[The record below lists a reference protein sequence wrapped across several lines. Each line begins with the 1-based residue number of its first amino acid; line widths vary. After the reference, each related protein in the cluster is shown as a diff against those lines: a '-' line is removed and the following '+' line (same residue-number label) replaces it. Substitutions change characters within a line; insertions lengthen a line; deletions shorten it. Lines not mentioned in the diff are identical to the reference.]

1 MEHGQ
6 HKDLVALGGV
16 YTELYETQFKR
27 AEAFET
33 APAEESTPEET
44 AEDAPEIPADPAEN
58 GDE

>member
-1 MEHGQ
+1 M
-6 HKDLVALGGV
+6 ALGGV